1 MRAWLEELERRKGL
15 DQLTTRARQVVL
27 VGFTALLAM
36 MIYRGFSVEADGN
49 RFGPMIAFVLPL
61 ILFLPSILTRR
72 PRGHAWLAFVSL
84 LYFAQGV
91 MVASL
96 PGWVVAASWRLWWRW
111 YCLPAVPPTPAFV
124 RASYAK
130 PEPVGVSPCV
140 LVGRWRGATRR
151 PGCALPKR

>member
-27 VGFTALLAM
+27 VGFIALLAM

-61 ILFLPSILTRR
+61 ILFLPSILARR

-96 PGWVVAASWRLWWRW
+96 PGLGGRGILEAVVALVLFAG
-111 YCLPAVPPTPAFV
+111 CTA
-124 RASYAK
+124 YARFR
-130 PEPVGVSPCV
+130 SRQ
-140 LVGRWRGATRR
+140 LRQA
-151 PGCALPKR
+151 